1 MWLHHL
7 WQSDLSCDMLP
18 FLSIPRQPVFAAPLQ
33 PIFSMHTGLLPGE
46 DPGGVGPRIEELSG
60 LRVPPFPADKAVA
73 ERRTTARCR
82 CVVCATLH
90 GICVPPCIFA
100 HPYSPHTA
108 VPLSSRRTHPKAAR
122 TRTCRSSCGWSHLV
136 WVEDKLGDN
145 ARCAPWHE
153 AAEAEQDV
161 SLVRCAEWPR
171 LEDLLRLG

>member
-1 MWLHHL
+1 MWLLHL

-18 FLSIPRQPVFAAPLQ
+18 FLSIPRQPVFAASLQ

-90 GICVPPCIFA
+90 GICVSPLHLRTSIQPTHRRAFVFSQNPSEGRANA
-100 HPYSPHTA
+100 HVQVKLRVEP
-108 VPLSSRRTHPKAAR
+108 SRVGGRQIGRQRAL
-122 TRTCRSSCGWSHLV
+122 RSL
-136 WVEDKLGDN
+136 
-145 ARCAPWHE
+145 A
-153 AAEAEQDV
+153 
-161 SLVRCAEWPR
+161 
-171 LEDLLRLG
+171 